1 MNRDVG
7 NYHELLDKLNNM
19 NKTETEKPKEEP
31 EPAPIVAPKK
41 EYTIEETLSQ
51 EGVDFF

>member
-7 NYHELLDKLNNM
+7 NFQELLDTLNNM
-19 NKTETEKPKEEP
+19 NKQQATKPKEESKP
-31 EPAPIVAPKK
+31 EPVIVPKK

>member
-1 MNRDVG
+1 
-7 NYHELLDKLNNM
+7 M
-19 NKTETEKPKEEP
+19 NKAQTEKQEEEP
-31 EPAPIVAPKK
+31 KPVPIVVSRK